1 MAVNL
6 TGNPIFT
13 RDRLTWLAYLALG
26 FFSYLETLPGPIMP
40 FLQTELQISYG
51 VASLHFGAFSL
62 GSILIGLA
70 GNQLTDRLGR
80 QRSFWGGA
88 VGMALGI
95 GLIAWCP
102 WVAGTITGAG
112 VMGVAG
118 TLLLVAIQALLSD
131 HHGEQR
137 TIAFAESN
145 TVAGLGSILA
155 TIVVGSLAGTLLGW
169 RAAAGFAII
178 VILALLIYFR
188 QDQIHG
194 REFDPGGR
202 AEQGQANVQA
212 ARLPRR
218 FWVYW
223 LVLLLGSGVEWC
235 IVFWGATF
243 FEQGIGFEKA
253 TAASTMSI
261 FFGAIVIGRFV
272 GSRLARHLPS
282 HTILLL
288 AQGITL
294 IGFPLFW
301 LAPYG
306 PLNVCGLFIAGVG
319 IGNFYPMALATA
331 VGTAPHLPEQVS
343 ARLTLA
349 MGLAGLIAPVL
360 LGWLADRMSIQQAYG
375 IVLPLLLVAGGLNLA
390 TKRELFSKV

>member
-1 MAVNL
+1 MTVNL
-6 TGNPIFT
+6 SVNPIFT

-62 GSILIGLA
+62 GSIIIGLA

-88 VGMALGI
+88 LGMALGI
-95 GLIAWCP
+95 GLVAWCP

-112 VMGVAG
+112 VMGLAG
-118 TLLLVAIQALLSD
+118 TLLLVATQALLSD

-145 TVAGLGSILA
+145 TVAGLGAILA

-169 RAAAGFAII
+169 RAAAGLAIV
-178 VILALLIYFR
+178 VILALLLYFR
-188 QDQIHG
+188 HDQIRNG
-194 REFDPGGR
+194 LR
-202 AEQGQANVQA
+202 AEQASTNVLS
-212 ARLPRR
+212 ARLPSR

-243 FEQGIGFEKA
+243 FEHGVGFEKA

-272 GSRLARHLPS
+272 GSRLARQLPS

-331 VGTAPHLPEQVS
+331 VGTAPHLPEQAS

-390 TKRELFSKV
+390 TQRALFSKA